1 MKKVIIGLFTY
12 AVVISSLGFT
22 TRSFSQ
28 TVNDGMLPEIE
39 IHFANYKYLN
49 SVENAEMDLPVK
61 LLERKVANF
70 DITSL
75 DLYQEDYEYYN
86 VSFYIPNGQIVAS
99 YDKDGNLTETIEKFV
114 NIDPPESV
122 LNTVRK
128 RYPGWLIYKDVYK
141 VRYHKDKGSVQK
153 FKLIL
158 ENGGKHIR
166 VSFDEN
172 GEII

>member
-1 MKKVIIGLFTY
+1 MKKIMLGLFTY
-12 AVVISSLGFT
+12 VLVISSLGFT
-22 TRSFSQ
+22 SRSFSQ

-39 IHFANYKYLN
+39 IHFANYKYLK
-49 SVENAEMDLPVK
+49 SVDNAEMDLQVK
-61 LLERKVANF
+61 LLERKAANF
-70 DITSL
+70 DITEL
-75 DLYQEDYEYYN
+75 DLYQEEYDFYN

-99 YDKDGNLTETIEKFV
+99 YDKDGNLIETIEKFV

-122 LNTVRK
+122 LYAVRK

-158 ENGGKHIR
+158 ENGDKHIR

-172 GEII
+172 GEIM